1 MGYVSTIKILYCF
14 LFCFISLHFTLQSF
28 RAATSGSDYK
38 ALWHTYGTP
47 IADFRYIF
55 DKVCDQKIFDKGTPW
70 YNGPFLQ
77 LQTYFKNTFFINI
90 YNHV

>member
-55 DKVCDQKIFDKGTPW
+55 DKVCDQKIFDKGTS
-70 YNGPFLQ
+70 
-77 LQTYFKNTFFINI
+77 
-90 YNHV
+90 